1 MKNLSET
8 NGCRY
13 EFANFQL
20 LPAERLLLQDKGPVS
35 LPPKVFDTLQVLV
48 ERGGHLVEKDEL
60 LDKIWADA
68 FVEEATL
75 ARNISILRKVLGA
88 NDSQKFI
95 ETVSKRGYRF
105 TEPVRRRSVTEESAP
120 VSADEK
126 SLSETSKTI
135 TSPKTRRPILW
146 LMLAFI
152 VTGGIFASLSF
163 WSARPASSDAVKSIA
178 VLPFKTIDSA
188 ERDESLELGMANAVI
203 TRLGNIRQIVVRP
216 TNTIS
221 KYLGSESDSAQAGK
235 DLQVEAVLEGTVQR
249 RDDRVRVTARLL
261 KTQNGTQLWA
271 ETFDVRLTD
280 IFTVQDSISLQIA
293 QSLNLKLKGG
303 EEISLS
309 RRETE
314 NPEAY
319 EFCLKG
325 QYFLEKRSLQKA
337 IDYFTQAIVL
347 DPNIAAAYTGLADA
361 FALQV
366 SYTLKSPQEN
376 LPKARTA
383 VEKALMFDENAADAH
398 ATLGHIQWL
407 DWDWK
412 GAEKSLLRAL
422 ELNPNSPLA
431 HSRYSAYLS
440 SMARHEEALIEA
452 RRAHELDPTS
462 VSTNQ
467 TVERAYYFARRY
479 NEALEAS
486 RKTLELNPG
495 ALGISSWREMALEQ
509 KGMFDEAFELRLRGM
524 SAIGIEADQTENLR
538 KIYRERGRQAFWQN
552 QIEEMKRKASQ
563 RYVLPYSFARNYAR
577 LGDVEQALA
586 WLERCERERSDH
598 LTLVKV
604 DPIFD
609 NLRDN
614 PRFGALL
621 DRIGLGRG

>member
-8 NGCRY
+8 NGCLY

-20 LPAERLLLQDKGPVS
+20 LPAERLLLLEENPVS

-75 ARNISILRKVLGA
+75 ARNISILRKALGA
-88 NDSQKFI
+88 SDSQKFI
-95 ETVSKRGYRF
+95 ETVPKRGYRF
-105 TEPVRRRSVTEESAP
+105 TEPIRRRSVTEESAP

-495 ALGISSWREMALEQ
+495 ALGINSWREMALEQ

-621 DRIGLGRG
+621 DRIGLG